1 MHKGT
6 LRDSNGQFNTI
17 CAKEVLVSLRGR
29 YKLKVKKEVENIVT
43 LNHPNVLLHYG
54 LDFVRSILV
63 TEYFEKIIE
72 FDGSEERIHN
82 TRQLLDIKEEEIS
95 WRLRVKIAKQA
106 AEGVSYL
113 HCRGIIHAD
122 IKAGDVFPGGG
133 NEKDKWLVKLGD
145 FGECLFEFM
154 QFTSTQVS
162 SLQSSPNKKGV
173 PRATTAFLA
182 PERTDPAQN
191 RSRTLQLTF
200 MLFLCSLSNS
210 LFQNE
215 FIRLMATCPQILC

>member
-63 TEYFEKIIE
+63 TEYVEKIIE

-95 WRLRVKIAKQA
+95 WRLRVEIAKQA

-133 NEKDKWLVKLGD
+133 NEKDKWLVKLDD

-173 PRATTAFLA
+173 RRATTAFLA